1 MIDAA
6 MDVWNSP
13 GVPSDYGCA
22 QNALLRW
29 IDYANGM
36 HTGKRVV
43 AVEHWMWLD
52 LAFPESCQEDFESH
66 FRMKGKQPA
75 FLKANKVITDSSG
88 EFEPGC
94 VITQW
99 RFPFAR
105 HSTKT
110 HNLRIL
116 VAPPSPRRI
125 VVDRI
130 NSEAP
135 VPQ

>member
-1 MIDAA
+1 MIDVA

-88 EFEPGC
+88 EFEPGFFVRTTALVRLHESC
-94 VITQW
+94 IFET
-99 RFPFAR
+99 RN
-105 HSTKT
+105 S
-110 HNLRIL
+110 LYIL
-116 VAPPSPRRI
+116 AGSGTRKQIPLEI
-125 VVDRI
+125 
-130 NSEAP
+130 ALAFFF
-135 VPQ
+135 